1 MSEPVTTFADIQ
13 QLEDALSR
21 PTASLVDTLASIEGD
36 ILFLGAGGKMGP
48 TMARMARRAADLAE
62 TERRIIAVS
71 RFSDPALPER
81 LQSWNVE
88 PVSCDLTDE
97 DAVKRLPDAPN
108 VVYLAGTK
116 FGTGGNEPRTWA
128 MNTWLP
134 SVVCGR
140 FRGSRMLA
148 LSTGNVYGTTSIESE
163 GSKESDDL
171 NPLGEYA
178 MSCLGRERMFQHFSQ
193 ELEIPTALIRLNYA
207 TELRY
212 GVLVDIACR
221 VRDGEPVDIS
231 MSHFNTIWQRD
242 ANAMILQLLA
252 ETRCPAEVFNVT
264 GPTHLR
270 TRDVAEGFGR
280 LMNREVEFT
289 GYEGGAALL
298 SDSSRTYAITGEP
311 EVEPAQMMNW
321 IAQWLNDGGELLGKP
336 THFEIKD
343 GKF

>member
-1 MSEPVTTFADIQ
+1 MSDPVSTFVDVP

-21 PTASLVDTLASIEGD
+21 PTASLVETFASIEGD

-48 TMARMARRAADLAE
+48 TMARMARRASDLAG
-62 TERRIIAVS
+62 TERRIIGVS

-97 DAVKRLPDAPN
+97 NAVNELPDAPN
-108 VVYLAGTK
+108 IVYLAGTK

-134 SVVCGR
+134 SVVCRR
-140 FRGSRMLA
+140 FRGSRMVA
-148 LSTGNVYGTTSIESE
+148 LSTGNVYGTTSIEGD
-163 GSKESDDL
+163 GSKETDDL
-171 NPLGEYA
+171 NPVGEYA

-193 ELEIPTALIRLNYA
+193 EFEIPTALIRLNYA
-207 TELRY
+207 CELRY

-221 VRDGEPVDIS
+221 IRDGEPVDIG

-242 ANAMILQLLA
+242 ANAMILQLLT
-252 ETRCPAEVFNVT
+252 ETRCPAEVFNVS

-270 TRDVAEGFGR
+270 TKDVAEGFGR
-280 LMNREVEFT
+280 LLNREARFT

-298 SDSSRTYAITGEP
+298 SDSSRAYAITGEP
-311 EVEPAQMMNW
+311 EVEPAQMMTW
-321 IAQWLNDGGELLGKP
+321 IAHWLEHGGELLGKP
-336 THFEIKD
+336 THFEVQD